1 MRHTTD
7 WQRRI
12 TIRIQGQGNL
22 VKAQVQSN
30 PVKGKGQQPRGS
42 RRGGG
47 IRKPTKEFTRRSRMR
62 LLDLLHRV
70 VWAYWK
76 VTFITLTYHDQWP
89 DPKTAKKHLRKF
101 RRRLLRI
108 YGQNSAW
115 IWRLEFHVKRGAP
128 HFHIVA
134 FDLGLIPKEAI
145 LQLWREVT
153 GDATIDRTRIEI
165 VRNPWKVKNYI
176 AKLADEEQSGL
187 VVVTNSYTAS
197 HADALP
203 GRFWGVM
210 GRAFLPFAELVDEV
224 VTCTAEAFHS
234 FKRAARR
241 YWRGVNRKGDAGFT
255 LFVGNPQRWLALW
268 HYCLRDA
275 PA

>member
-30 PVKGKGQQPRGS
+30 PVKGKGQRPRGP
-42 RRGGG
+42 RHGGG

-62 LLDLLHRV
+62 LLDLLQRL
-70 VWAYWK
+70 VWAHLN
-76 VTFITLTYHDQWP
+76 VVFLSLTYHNEWP
-89 DPKTAKKHLRKF
+89 DPMTAKKHLREF

-108 YGQNSAW
+108 YGTDSPW
-115 IWRLEFHVKRGAP
+115 IWRLEFHVQRGAP
-128 HFHIVA
+128 HFHILV
-134 FDLGLIPKEAI
+134 FNLPFVPKETI
-145 LQLWREVT
+145 LQLWRQVT

-176 AKLADEEQSGL
+176 AKLTDEGQSGL
-187 VVVTNSYTAS
+187 VVVTYSHTAS
-197 HADALP
+197 DAVSYM

-210 GRAFLPFAELVDEV
+210 GRAFLPFAELVEEV
-224 VTCTAEAFHS
+224 VTCTAEAFYT

-255 LFVGNPQRWLALW
+255 LFVKNPQRWLALW